1 MAKTFK
7 IIDVS
12 SHNQSLNW
20 GKLKADGVHGLFI
33 RAGYGWSVTEDDYFR
48 KNVDQAEAHDMA
60 WGPYLYSYATTMEQA
75 TVEVNGFMD
84 LIRGYKPTLPVVIDT
99 EDADKWRTR
108 HGNPSWQV
116 LADML
121 YMQLEK
127 IEKAGYYAMYYASR
141 YWVDN
146 LLVKRPDLKRF
157 DLWLAHWDI
166 AAPSMPCGVWQYT
179 SGGPKYGDGIDRS
192 DLNIGYV
199 DYPTLIKKAG
209 LNGWPKLGEAERPI
223 IVADDTKP
231 VTKPTPKKTTVAG
244 AVFDKYE
251 NATFIFGA
259 ATHVR
264 TLPTT
269 DSQIVAT
276 YDIGESV
283 EYDQVYI
290 GNGYVWISYIGQSG
304 NRRYCAVRTY
314 RNGKR
319 GKAWGTFK

>member
-7 IIDVS
+7 IVDVS
-12 SHNQSLNW
+12 SHNGNLYWQ
-20 GKLKADGVHGLFI
+20 KLKADGVDGLII
-33 RAGYGWSVTEDDYFR
+33 RAGYGWYNEDPTFI
-48 KNVDQAEAHDMA
+48 KNVNEAALHGMDY
-60 WGPYLYSYATTMEQA
+60 GLYFYTYATEMSEAKQEIEGFLQA
-75 TVEVNGFMD
+75 IKG
-84 LIRGYKPTLPVVIDT
+84 LKPTLPVVIDT

-108 HGNPSWQV
+108 HGNPSWRM

-146 LLVKRPDLKRF
+146 LLAKRPDLKRF

-192 DLNIGYV
+192 DLNVGYV
-199 DYPTLIKKAG
+199 DYPALIKKAG
-209 LNGWPKLGEAERPI
+209 LNGWPKAERPVI
-223 IVADDTKP
+223 AADDTKP
-231 VTKPTPKKTTVAG
+231 VTKPTPKNNIIAG

-283 EYDQVYI
+283 KYDQVYI

-304 NRRYCAVRTY
+304 NRRFCACRTY

-319 GKAWGTFK
+319 GEAWGTFK